1 MNDSFQSPAPVA
13 TSFDRNW
20 RWWVLGT
27 LFLAN
32 FLNYLDRQT
41 LSNAADPICR
51 EFGLDNIQRGHLL
64 AAFVYA
70 YATAHLGIGFFFD
83 RVRNVRRIFPI
94 FVLGWS
100 LTNMLVGLAHEYTT
114 ILWLRVMLGFWESA
128 NFPMCLLLIAR
139 IFPPRERVFA
149 SGVFYSGAIFATFIA
164 PKLVIYFSTN
174 FNWRWS
180 FVVTGG
186 LGLFWLVPWLLI
198 FREPA
203 RRAFQ
208 WPLSVRT
215 EGSFVSAQSTSTF
228 DILRR
233 PAFWGVVLVGM
244 GIIPGLY
251 FMQQWLP
258 SYLTQR
264 WQVPY
269 NQALGNRL
277 MLISFF
283 QDSGMWLGGVLVWI
297 LARRWQLLKARKAVI
312 ALAYL
317 MMMSIL
323 ILPRASTVEVGVMVL
338 CIYVFGLGAWLAIQQ
353 TFKQDVALGRVA
365 TVVGLV
371 GFAETIV
378 SAFAVEKVG
387 AIAQHTGG
395 FNAVFILF
403 AGLFTGAALMVFIF
417 MRQRWFP
424 AGNIVSTS

>member
-1 MNDSFQSPAPVA
+1 MNNPVQPSAPVA

-41 LSNAADPICR
+41 LSNAADPICG
-51 EFGLDNIQRGHLL
+51 EFGLDNVQRGHLL

-114 ILWLRVMLGFWESA
+114 ILWLRVLLGFWESA

-149 SGVFYSGAIFATFIA
+149 SGVFYSGAIFAALIA

-174 FNWRWS
+174 YNWRWS

-208 WPLSVRT
+208 WPSGASGNQLPAS
-215 EGSFVSAQSTSTF
+215 GNSTSAL

-264 WQVPY
+264 WQMPY
-269 NQALGNRL
+269 NQALGDRL

-283 QDSGMWLGGVLVWI
+283 QDLGMWLGGVLVWI
-297 LARRWQLLKARKAVI
+297 LARRWQLLTARKAVI
-312 ALAYL
+312 VLAYA

-323 ILPRASTVEVGVMVL
+323 ILPRASTVDVGVILL
-338 CIYVFGLGAWLAIQQ
+338 CFYVFGLGAWLAIQQ
-353 TFKQDVALGRVA
+353 TFKQDVARGRVA

-387 AIAQHTGG
+387 AITQHTGG
-395 FNAVFILF
+395 FNGVFILF
-403 AGLFTGAALMVFIF
+403 AGLFTGAVLMVFVF
-417 MRQRWFP
+417 MRPRWFP
-424 AGNIVSTS
+424 SR